1 TRTSTGPPS
10 RGRGSSARAASTAR
24 TSASRSGSTTS
35 TATVRG
41 WLGAPVVFTA
51 TASPTGATAGPVHG
65 LRGAGPVE
73 RDAPV
78 EDAGRPRG
86 HDLPNR
92 EKPRQG
98 GAAVSLQVPVLGGRT
113 EHLWG
118 GCPIRAYPLS
128 PIAPTSARAVGWG
141 RVRPT
146 PPGSQVVAPAP
157 PGRRVLR
164 PGQDDHRH
172 LLGVR

>member
-1 TRTSTGPPS
+1 PTRRAVPEGRSTTSSSSLVPSPATRTRRVGPAAAVSAGLSVTRTSTGPPS
-10 RGRGSSARAASTAR
+10 RGRGSSARVASTAR

-98 GAAVSLQVPVLGGRT
+98 APRFLFKSQFSG
-113 EHLWG
+113 EE
-118 GCPIRAYPLS
+118 LS
-128 PIAPTSARAVGWG
+128 TCGE
-141 RVRPT
+141 
-146 PPGSQVVAPAP
+146 VA
-157 PGRRVLR
+157 LF
-164 PGQDDHRH
+164 
-172 LLGVR
+172 